1 VRERRYRWAVLA
13 AGVLAQAALSAVQLG
28 LPAIAPALRDELG
41 LSLGQVGVVLACVS
55 WGITALLLV
64 WGWLADR
71 AGERLVV
78 SVGLAGGACA
88 LAAGAFATTFGAL
101 VAALAAA
108 GALAGCTS
116 IASGRAVMGW
126 FGRRQRGLALG
137 VRQMAVPLGG
147 VAGALAL
154 PALAGAGG
162 LKEALLALA
171 GGCAV
176 GALACGLVFREPEA
190 VPDAPGPA
198 PAPLRDSRMWRL
210 GAASLLYVTAQ
221 AAVLGFTVLFLH
233 EQRGVAAGAAAAVLA
248 AIQLGGAAARALAG
262 WLSDRSGRRLPLMRA
277 TGVAT
282 AAALVG
288 VAALAR
294 APLAVLVPV
303 LVAAGV
309 GSMSWNGLSL
319 TAAAELAGPHTTGS
333 ALGLQQTA
341 VALGAGSGAAF
352 AALVGAT
359 SWAAA
364 FGFLAAPVAA
374 GWLLLGSLTEQER
387 GPRPTG
393 HSVESDVPLGTS

>member
-1 VRERRYRWAVLA
+1 VRESRYRWAVLA

-41 LSLGQVGVVLACVS
+41 LSLAQVGVVLASVS
-55 WGITALLLV
+55 WGITALLLG

-101 VAALAAA
+101 VAALAVT

-126 FGRRQRGLALG
+126 FGRHQRGLALG

-147 VAGALAL
+147 VVGALTL
-154 PALAGAGG
+154 PALATAGG
-162 LKEALLALA
+162 LKAALLALA

-176 GALACGLVFREPEA
+176 GALACGLVFREPATSTDHEA
-190 VPDAPGPA
+190 EPA
-198 PAPLRDSRMWRL
+198 PTPLRDARMWRL
-210 GAASLLYVTAQ
+210 AAASLLYVTAQ

-233 EQRGVAAGAAAAVLA
+233 EQRGVTAGAAAAVLA
-248 AIQLGGAAARALAG
+248 AIQVGGAASRALTG
-262 WLSDRSGRRLPLMRA
+262 WLSDRSGRRLPLMRWI
-277 TGVAT
+277 GVAT
-282 AAALVG
+282 AVALVA
-288 VAALAR
+288 VAALAD
-294 APLAVLVPV
+294 APLGLLVPV
-303 LVAAGV
+303 LVLAGV

-319 TAAAELAGPHTTGS
+319 TAAAELTGPHTTGS

-364 FGFLAAPVAA
+364 FGLLAAPLAA
-374 GWLLLGSLTEQER
+374 GWVLLGALTREER
-387 GPRPTG
+387 VRTAAR
-393 HSVESDVPLGTS
+393 TA

>member
-1 VRERRYRWAVLA
+1 VREPRYRWAVLA

-41 LSLGQVGVVLACVS
+41 LSLAQVGVVLASVS

-71 AGERLVV
+71 AGERIVV
-78 SVGLAGGACA
+78 SVGLAGGAGA
-88 LAAGAFATTFGAL
+88 LAAGAFTTTFGGL
-101 VAALAAA
+101 VAALVVA

-116 IASGRAVMGW
+116 IASGRVVMGW
-126 FGRRQRGLALG
+126 FGRQQRGLALG

-147 VAGALAL
+147 VIGALTL
-154 PALAGAGG
+154 PALASAGG
-162 LKEALLALA
+162 LKAALLALA
-171 GGCAV
+171 GGCGL

-190 VPDAPGPA
+190 ARDPAEPA
-198 PAPLRDSRMWRL
+198 PAPLRDARMWRL
-210 GAASLLYVTAQ
+210 AAASLLYVTAQ

-248 AIQLGGAAARALAG
+248 AIQLGGAASRALAG

-277 TGVAT
+277 IGVAT
-282 AAALVG
+282 AAALAG
-288 VAALAR
+288 VAALVH
-294 APLAVLVPV
+294 APLALLVPV

-319 TAAAELAGPHTTGS
+319 TAAAELTGPHTTGS

-352 AALVGAT
+352 AALVGVT

-364 FGFLAAPVAA
+364 FGLLAAPLLA
-374 GWLLLGSLTEQER
+374 GWVLLAPLTEQER
-387 GPRPTG
+387 VRTAARAA
-393 HSVESDVPLGTS
+393 

>member
-1 VRERRYRWAVLA
+1 VRESRYRWAVLA

-41 LSLGQVGVVLACVS
+41 LSLAQVGVVLASVS
-55 WGITALLLV
+55 WGITALLLG

-101 VAALAAA
+101 VAALAVT

-126 FGRRQRGLALG
+126 FGRHQRGLALG

-147 VAGALAL
+147 VVGALTL
-154 PALAGAGG
+154 PALATAGG
-162 LKEALLALA
+162 LKAALLALA

-176 GALACGLVFREPEA
+176 GALACGLVFREPATSTDHEA
-190 VPDAPGPA
+190 EPA
-198 PAPLRDSRMWRL
+198 PTPLRDARMWRL
-210 GAASLLYVTAQ
+210 AAASLLYVTAQ

-248 AIQLGGAAARALAG
+248 AIQVGGAASRALTG
-262 WLSDRSGRRLPLMRA
+262 WLSDRSGRRLPLMRWI
-277 TGVAT
+277 GVAT
-282 AAALVG
+282 AVALVA
-288 VAALAR
+288 VAALAD
-294 APLAVLVPV
+294 APLGLLVPV
-303 LVAAGV
+303 LVLAGV

-319 TAAAELAGPHTTGS
+319 TAAAELTGPHTTGS

-364 FGFLAAPVAA
+364 FGLLAAPLAA
-374 GWLLLGSLTEQER
+374 GWVLLGALTREER
-387 GPRPTG
+387 VRTAAR
-393 HSVESDVPLGTS
+393 TA